1 MEFYIALCA
10 HFHQPHFQAEEILH
24 AVFKNSYYPWLGF
37 LDKVRHMDPSFTMNI
52 HFSGPLLQYTLRT
65 DPGYIAALK
74 KHIDSG
80 AVRIVGGLG
89 DESFTQLSSRPDDT
103 YYQISLYQSLVREA
117 FGIEPKDWDAF
128 HIPERECGE
137 NLIVQ
142 LTRALARFDVQPLFY
157 LDVETFF
164 HADAPETAL
173 LNEPTYRY
181 FGVADPAQKSTVSS
195 FAESALHGIYR
206 DEILGR
212 EFFVV
217 PIHAQLRSFFLKKK
231 SLFGSDAPCT
241 PAQYLEI
248 VRDKAL
254 QAGALIR
261 KKSGRDIPPLL
272 LIYADAELFGQWSG
286 DPEGD
291 SGWLLEFVKLANH
304 NSQER
309 FTSMRGYFE
318 TFGYVDTYPIKTST
332 SYTEFENWTMKRG
345 IRGVSYVD
353 PQLRRVISVL
363 RQLEE
368 TQDRIDRVVLEK
380 ASKGLRKRQS
390 DHLLLEWI
398 NDKVLTSHRRS
409 DFVSRFLKEYW
420 GEDEA
425 RGYDIINRIRNL
437 VYQEDPRWASRHPSF
452 GSCATSDLTGLG
464 YCGIAQKL
472 GDALMERLSGKER
485 GKKKTHVVLKDWD
498 KDGSDEAVI
507 TNYHQNLIISRK
519 GGTIV
524 HHQIHSPYLMNGKYE
539 DLLAFGA
546 DILANMP
553 MFPAIGFYSQCLLH
567 TDADSDLCIQLDGR
581 QSRLERC
588 RDSLRV
594 NVLTVDGADMVKIG
608 DLDTAMFD
616 IVAVRQ
622 QGSKVEV
629 ELSTVQ
635 KLAMRLETME
645 FKVVKVFMVD
655 GDTFAWKIQIEKLT
669 NPSSPRWGRLLIAPE
684 IVNSITPGDGID
696 GTTESLLCLHEG
708 AHHKGSLKA
717 DIQQTVFT
725 DKGFDQRLQTLNVP
739 LFDALSYAVSIK
751 TERYGSLVEEY
762 VYRLKKK
769 TASYLKGLVVT
780 PAVRRFHQGPV
791 FDKKSRLGFH
801 QSGVKIQPIFAL
813 SGGVKTIYE
822 VSMERRQHAFE
833 AFKPTGKQIP
843 LIKS

>member
-10 HFHQPHFQAEEILH
+10 HFHQPHFQAEETLH
-24 AVFKNSYYPWLGF
+24 AVFKNSYDPWLGF
-37 LDKVRHMDPSFTMNI
+37 LERVRRAHPGFTMNI
-52 HFSGPLLQYTLRT
+52 HFSGPLLQYTLRSK
-65 DPGYIAALK
+65 PGYIQALRRLVEQ
-74 KHIDSG
+74 G

-103 YYQISLYQSLVREA
+103 YYQVGLYQDLAREA
-117 FGIEPKDWDAF
+117 FGLEPKDWDAF

-142 LTRALARFDVQPLFY
+142 LTRALARFDAQPLFY

-164 HADAPETAL
+164 RTDAPETAM
-173 LNEPTYRY
+173 LNDPTHRY
-181 FGVADPAQKSTVSS
+181 FGVSDPAQKTTVSS
-195 FAESALHGIYR
+195 FAESGLHGIYR

-212 EFFVV
+212 EFFVA
-217 PIHAQLRSFFLKKK
+217 PIHAQLRYFFLKKK
-231 SLFGSDAPCT
+231 SLFGTDPPCT
-241 PAQYLEI
+241 PAQYLDIIRE
-248 VRDKAL
+248 RAME
-254 QAGALIR
+254 AGALIR

-272 LIYADAELFGQWSG
+272 LIYADAETLGQSSL

-291 SGWLLEFVKLANH
+291 GAWLAEFVDLANH
-304 NSQER
+304 HSQER
-309 FTSMRGYFE
+309 FTSLRGYFE
-318 TFGYVDTYPIKTST
+318 TFGYVDTYPIKTSA
-332 SYTEFENWTMKRG
+332 SSPEFENWAMKRG

-368 TQDRIDRVVLEK
+368 TQERIDRVVLEK
-380 ASKGLRKRQS
+380 ASKGLRKRQA

-398 NDKVLTSHRRS
+398 NDKFMASQRRS
-409 DFVSRFLKEYW
+409 DFVRRFLKQYW
-420 GEDEA
+420 GGDEA
-425 RGYDIINRIRNL
+425 KGYDIINRIRNL

-452 GSCATSDLTGLG
+452 GSCASFDLTGLG
-464 YCGIAQKL
+464 YCAIAQKL
-472 GDALMERLSGKER
+472 GDALMERLTGRESD
-485 GKKKTHVVLKDWD
+485 KKKTYAVLKDWD

-524 HHQIHSPYLMNGKYE
+524 HHQVHSPYLMSGKYE

-546 DILANMP
+546 DILANLP
-553 MFPAIGFYSQCLLH
+553 VFPAVGFYSQCLLH

-594 NVLTVDGADMVKIG
+594 NVLTIDGADRVKIG

-616 IVAVRQ
+616 ITAVRRK
-622 QGSKVEV
+622 GRKVEV
-629 ELSTVQ
+629 ELATVQ
-635 KLAMRLETME
+635 KLAMRSETME
-645 FKVVKVFMVD
+645 FKVVKVFLVD
-655 GDTFAWKIQIEKLT
+655 GDSFAWKIQIEKLT
-669 NPSSPRWGRLLIAPE
+669 NPGSPRWGRLMIAPE
-684 IVNSITPGDGID
+684 IVNSITPGGGGDKNV
-696 GTTESLLCLHEG
+696 ESVLCLHEG
-708 AHHKGSLKA
+708 EQKGSLRA

-725 DKGFDQRLQTLNVP
+725 DKGFDQRSQTLNVP
-739 LFDALSYAVSIK
+739 LFEALSYAVFIK

-801 QSGVKIQPIFAL
+801 QSGVKIQPVFAL
-813 SGGVKTIYE
+813 SSGVKTTYE
-822 VSMERRQHAFE
+822 VGTERRLHAFE

>member
-10 HFHQPHFQAEEILH
+10 HFHQPHFQAEEILKS
-24 AVFKNSYYPWLGF
+24 VFRNSYYPWLGF
-37 LDKVRHMDPSFTMNI
+37 LDKVRHQDPGFTMNI
-52 HFSGPLLQYTLRT
+52 HFSGPLLQYTLRN

-117 FGIEPKDWDAF
+117 FGLEPKDWDAF

-142 LTRALARFDVQPLFY
+142 LTCALARFDVQPLFY

-173 LNEPTYRY
+173 LNDPTYRY
-181 FGVADPAQKSTVSS
+181 FGVADQAQKSTVSS
-195 FAESALHGIYR
+195 FAESGLHGIYR

-217 PIHAQLRSFFLKKK
+217 PIHSQLRYFFLKKK
-231 SLFGSDAPCT
+231 SLFGTDPPCT
-241 PAQYLEI
+241 PAQYLDMI
-248 VRDKAL
+248 RDKAL
-254 QAGALIR
+254 KAGALIR

-272 LIYADAELFGQWSG
+272 LIYADAELFGQSSG

-291 SGWLLEFVKLANH
+291 SGWLLEFVKLVNH
-304 NSQER
+304 NSQKR
-309 FTSMRGYFE
+309 FTSLKGYFE
-318 TFGYVDTYPIKTST
+318 TFGFVDTYPIKTST

-368 TQDRIDRVVLEK
+368 IQDRIDRVVLEK
-380 ASKGLRKRQS
+380 ASKGLRKRQAN
-390 DHLLLEWI
+390 HLLLEWI

-425 RGYDIINRIRNL
+425 KGYDMINRIRNL

-452 GSCATSDLTGLG
+452 GSCASFDLTGLG
-464 YCGIAQKL
+464 YCAIAQKL
-472 GDALMERLSGKER
+472 GDALMERLTGKESD
-485 GKKKTHVVLKDWD
+485 KKKTHAVLKDWD

-524 HHQIHSPYLMNGKYE
+524 HHQIHSPYLMSGKYE

-546 DILANMP
+546 DILANQP
-553 MFPAIGFYSQCLLH
+553 VFPAIGFYSQCLLH

-588 RDSLRV
+588 RDSLRI

-616 IVAVRQ
+616 IAAVRRK
-622 QGSKVEV
+622 GRRVEV

-635 KLAMRLETME
+635 KLAMRSETME
-645 FKVVKVFMVD
+645 FKVAKIFMVD
-655 GDTFAWKIQIEKLT
+655 GDTFAWQIVIEKLT
-669 NPSSPRWGRLLIAPE
+669 NPGSPRWGRLLIAPE
-684 IVNSITPGDGID
+684 IVNSITPRDLID
-696 GTTESLLCLHEG
+696 KTTESLLCLHDS
-708 AHHKGSLKA
+708 AQKGSLRV

-725 DKGFDQRLQTLNVP
+725 DKGFDQRSQTLNVP
-739 LFDALSYAVSIK
+739 LFDTLSYAVSIK

-762 VYRLKKK
+762 TYHLKKK

-801 QSGVKIQPIFAL
+801 QSGVKIQPVFAL
-813 SGGVKTIYE
+813 SGGVKTTYE
-822 VSMERRQHAFE
+822 VSMERRLHAFE
-833 AFKPTGKQIP
+833 DFKPTGKQIP

>member
-1 MEFYIALCA
+1 MEFYIALCV
-10 HFHQPHFQAEEILH
+10 HFHQPHFQAEQILH
-24 AVFKNSYYPWLGF
+24 AVFKNSYHPWLNF
-37 LDKVRHMDPSFTMNI
+37 LDKVCHVAPGFTMNV
-52 HFSGPLLQYTLRT
+52 HFSGPLLQYTMRT

-103 YYQISLYQSLVREA
+103 YYQINLYQRLVRDA

-142 LTRALARFDVQPLFY
+142 LTSALARFDVPPLFY
-157 LDVETFF
+157 LDVETFY

-173 LNEPTYRY
+173 LNDPTYRY
-181 FGVADPAQKSTVSS
+181 FGMADPARKSTVSS

-212 EFFVV
+212 EFFVL
-217 PIHAQLRSFFLKKK
+217 PIHSQLRYFFLKKK
-231 SLFGSDAPCT
+231 SLFGTDPPCT
-241 PAQYLEI
+241 PAHYLDMIRE
-248 VRDKAL
+248 RAE
-254 QAGALIR
+254 QAGTLIS
-261 KKSGRDIPPLL
+261 KQSGRDIPPLL
-272 LIYADAELFGQWSG
+272 LIYADAEIFGQSSL

-291 SGWLLEFVKLANH
+291 GAWLTEFVKLVNH
-304 NSQER
+304 NSQQR
-309 FTSMRGYFE
+309 FTSIKGYFE

-332 SYTEFENWTMKRG
+332 SSAEFENWTMKRG

-380 ASKGLRKRQS
+380 ASKGLRKRQGN
-390 DHLLLEWI
+390 HLLLEWV
-398 NDKVLTSHRRS
+398 NDKVWTSHRRS
-409 DFVSRFLKEYW
+409 DFASRFLKEYW

-425 RGYDIINRIRNL
+425 KGYDIINRIRNL
-437 VYQEDPRWASRHPSF
+437 VYQEDPRWASRHPFF
-452 GSCATSDLTGLG
+452 GSCASFDLTGLG
-464 YCGIAQKL
+464 YCAIAQKL
-472 GDALMERLSGKER
+472 GDALIERLTGKESD
-485 GKKKTHVVLKDWD
+485 KKKTHAVLKDWD

-507 TNYHQNLIISRK
+507 TNYHQNIVISRK

-546 DILANMP
+546 DILANLP
-553 MFPAIGFYSQCLLH
+553 VFPAVGFYSQCLLH
-567 TDADSDLCIQLDGR
+567 TDPDSDLCIQFDGR

-588 RDSLRV
+588 RDSLRI
-594 NVLTVDGADMVKIG
+594 NVLTLDGADRVKIG

-616 IVAVRQ
+616 IPAIHRK
-622 QGSKVEV
+622 GRKVEI
-629 ELSTVQ
+629 ELSTIQ
-635 KLAMRLETME
+635 KLAMRSATME
-645 FKVVKVFMVD
+645 FKVTKVFMVD
-655 GDTFAWKIQIEKLT
+655 GDKFAWKIQIEKLT
-669 NPSSPRWGRLLIAPE
+669 NPGSPRWGRLMIAPE
-684 IVNSITPGDGID
+684 IVNSITPGDSSD
-696 GTTESLLCLHEG
+696 HSAASLLYLHE
-708 AHHKGSLKA
+708 AAQKGSLRA

-725 DKGFDQRLQTLNVP
+725 DKGFDQRYQALNVP

-769 TASYLKGLVVT
+769 TAGYLKGLVVT

-801 QSGVKIQPIFAL
+801 QSGVKIQPVFAL
-813 SGGVKTIYE
+813 SGGIKTTYE
-822 VSMERRQHAFE
+822 VSMERRLHAFE
-833 AFKPTGKQIP
+833 DFKPTGKQIP